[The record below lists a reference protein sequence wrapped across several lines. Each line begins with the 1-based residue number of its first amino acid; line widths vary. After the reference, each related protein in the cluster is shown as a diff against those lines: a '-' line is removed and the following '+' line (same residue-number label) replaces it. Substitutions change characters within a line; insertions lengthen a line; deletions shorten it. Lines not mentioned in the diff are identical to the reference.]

1 MTVRRYDGA
10 TSSFVQAEY
19 QGQMPCF
26 RYDSTSGRW
35 LDQYLTDGLI
45 AYWSMETVHTDTGTL
60 LDASGNAHDGTLKN
74 GVTTGQSGT
83 IGQSYEFDGTDD
95 YVSAATVG
103 LEVFTI
109 AGWIYRRSDNSYD
122 ALSSQ
127 GDASNGTRNWWFGG
141 NNNSNNNALF
151 SLQDSGNNYN
161 LISSTGSL
169 PTDTWTHITGIYD
182 GADMQIY
189 IDGSFDAAQTI
200 NTTPVTSDSLGAIG
214 AGKQGSDF
222 HFDGYA
228 TDVRVYDR
236 ALSEAELTA
245 LYKQGLQP

>member
-1 MTVRRYDGA
+1 MTINRYDGA

-19 QGQMPCF
+19 RGQMPCF

-74 GVTTGQSGT
+74 GVTTDQSGP
-83 IGQSYEFDGTDD
+83 IGQSYGFDGTDD
-95 YVSAATVG
+95 HVSVATVG
-103 LEVFTI
+103 LEVFSI
-109 AGWIYRRSDNSYD
+109 VGWVYPRSPSSFD

-127 GDASNGTRNWWFGG
+127 GTASNGTRNWWLGRDK
-141 NNNSNNNALF
+141 NDDKALF

-161 LISSTGSL
+161 LTSSIGSL
-169 PTDTWTHITGIYD
+169 PRDTWTHIAGIYD
-182 GADMQIY
+182 GADMRIY
-189 IDGSFDAAQTI
+189 VDGSFDAAQTI
-200 NTTPVTSDSLGAIG
+200 DTTPVTSDSLGAIG

-236 ALSEAELTA
+236 VLSEAELTA
-245 LYKQGLQP
+245 LYKQGLTA